1 MLDQHNFTFL
11 IEDPATIWNLG
22 PQRYPQ
28 IAARYQPLTKRTD
41 RLAIDINIVERYQ
54 DVYPTK
60 QQTGTELFQ
69 LVHLA
74 SQAFPRV
81 ALYFENSI
89 LPPDLALL
97 PAAAATVEKVEQQD
111 SRWNITSQS
120 GVGMEWSGPVTV
132 DGRVWPV
139 RDASTVWLPA
149 GSHVLES
156 SAKDAAVKLV
166 DFNGKLRSASA
177 ASSSMDF
184 SYESNSR
191 ALAVV
196 DRRPDALEI
205 DGAAAK
211 PPVLASGA
219 NFVVVL
225 PRGQHLVRVS
235 ISAPYSSSLAK

>member
-1 MLDQHNFTFL
+1 
-11 IEDPATIWNLG
+11 
-22 PQRYPQ
+22 
-28 IAARYQPLTKRTD
+28 
-41 RLAIDINIVERYQ
+41 
-54 DVYPTK
+54 
-60 QQTGTELFQ
+60 
-69 LVHLA
+69 
-74 SQAFPRV
+74 
-81 ALYFENSI
+81 
-89 LPPDLALL
+89 
-97 PAAAATVEKVEQQD
+97 
-111 SRWNITSQS
+111 
-120 GVGMEWSGPVTV
+120 
-132 DGRVWPV
+132 VWPV

-196 DRRPDALEI
+196 DHRPDALEI
-205 DGAAAK
+205 DGAPAK

-235 ISAPYSSSLAK
+235 TSAPYSSSLAK